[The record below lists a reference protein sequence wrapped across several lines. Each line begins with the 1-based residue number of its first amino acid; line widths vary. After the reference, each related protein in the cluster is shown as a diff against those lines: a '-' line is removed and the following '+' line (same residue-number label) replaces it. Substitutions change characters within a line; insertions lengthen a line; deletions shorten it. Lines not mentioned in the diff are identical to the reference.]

1 MVNLYSFVIQT
12 HSRTKKVIELLKNI
26 NELSKHGI
34 KFKIIISDNGNR
46 KKNDFESSGISFEY
60 LDNSDCTNASLHVFR
75 IFSLPLSKV
84 FYIHDDDRFNIDNL
98 LLAINYI
105 ELHDPNILVSPKLS
119 IEKDIIF
126 KDLEEVF
133 KMYFLNAKNN
143 CPLFSG
149 FYIRNMNIMSEK
161 LILDGI
167 YNGKYGDIYIM
178 SRLLTL
184 VEKSLLFKHA
194 FLNYIEHD
202 NNDNKIRNLNDRVE
216 LSNYIK
222 SCVGFNSFIISRLVF
237 YGYTSKLPSFL
248 LGLSLS
254 IFKPNIFCQLFNKL
268 IFKIK

>member
-1 MVNLYSFVIQT
+1 
-12 HSRTKKVIELLKNI
+12 
-26 NELSKHGI
+26 
-34 KFKIIISDNGNR
+34 
-46 KKNDFESSGISFEY
+46 
-60 LDNSDCTNASLHVFR
+60 
-75 IFSLPLSKV
+75 
-84 FYIHDDDRFNIDNL
+84 
-98 LLAINYI
+98 
-105 ELHDPNILVSPKLS
+105 
-119 IEKDIIF
+119 
-126 KDLEEVF
+126 
-133 KMYFLNAKNN
+133 
-143 CPLFSG
+143 
-149 FYIRNMNIMSEK
+149 MNIMSEK

-202 NNDNKIRNLNDRVE
+202 NNDNKIQNLNDRVE

-268 IFKIK
+268 KFKIK